1 MIRLIILVGK
11 SCSGKDSV
19 KKVLTGNYNIEPVL
33 EYTTRPMRSGEIQ
46 DQTYHFISKEEFINK
61 IDKNDFI
68 HWNCFNTVQGE
79 WYYGLTLEDIKIDSV
94 LITYP
99 SELIAII
106 PILKEKFNEKI
117 KVFYLM
123 VDDLVIRNRLKQRGD
138 NPCEAERR
146 MAADNIDFE
155 GIENYV
161 DFIINYNNKTPN
173 QIGEEIY
180 NLGKICK

>member
-1 MIRLIILVGK
+1 MIQLIVLVGK

-19 KKVLTGNYNIEPVL
+19 KKVLTEKYKIESVL
-33 EYTTRPMRSGEIQ
+33 EYTTRPMRPGEVQ
-46 DQTYHFISKEEFINK
+46 DQTYHFISKEEFIDK

-68 HWNCFNTVQGE
+68 HWKCFNTVQGE
-79 WYYGLTLEDIKIDSV
+79 WYYGLALKDIKIDSV

-106 PILKEKFNEKI
+106 PILKEKFDKKN
-117 KVFYLM
+117 KVFYLT
-123 VDDLVIRNRLKQRGD
+123 VDDSVIRNRLKQRGD

-146 MAADNIDFE
+146 MVADNIDFE
-155 GIENYV
+155 GIEDYV
-161 DFIINYNNKTPN
+161 DFIINCNNKTPD

-180 NLGKICK
+180 NHVKDH